1 MYSSCAVGSLALG
14 DRQHHRVELLGR
26 GVAQHRLEQFV
37 LGGEVVVDQPGAHV
51 ELGGDV
57 GDAQV
62 VQPAGECHLARGGDD
77 LCAPLHGA
85 DARVRGPGHRG
96 EA

>member
-14 DRQHHRVELLGR
+14 DRQHHRAELLGR

-37 LGGEVVVDQPGAHV
+37 LGGEVVVDQAGAHV

-62 VQPAGECHLARGGDD
+62 VQPAGECHLAGGGDD
-77 LCAPLHGA
+77 LCAPLHCA